1 MNAKQRATVALF
13 GAAGGTVGTFFALR
27 GGEDPLTAPALLLGF
42 LVGFAVSYALLAL
55 IYRSRG
61 G

>member
-1 MNAKQRATVALF
+1 MEPKQRATVALF

-42 LVGFAVSYALLAL
+42 LVGFAAAYGLLTL
-55 IYRSRG
+55 IYRPRDG
-61 G
+61 